1 MTLTDRENSVCGHRI
16 DSSNFGMEHNSYM
29 DLQLQ
34 QAVAQQPALIWQQ
47 LAVEQMA
54 VAQAPAMLPQ
64 QLAVEQPAVTQ
75 QPIVKQQKPAVEQQK
90 PTVEQPQ
97 SAV

>member
-1 MTLTDRENSVCGHRI
+1 MTLIDRENSVCGHRI
-16 DSSNFGMEHNSYM
+16 DSSNFGVEHISYM

-34 QAVAQQPALIWQQ
+34 QAVAQQPALMWQQ

-54 VAQAPAMLPQ
+54 VAKAPAMLPQ
-64 QLAVEQPAVTQ
+64 QLAVGQPAVTQ
-75 QPIVKQQKPAVEQQK
+75 Q